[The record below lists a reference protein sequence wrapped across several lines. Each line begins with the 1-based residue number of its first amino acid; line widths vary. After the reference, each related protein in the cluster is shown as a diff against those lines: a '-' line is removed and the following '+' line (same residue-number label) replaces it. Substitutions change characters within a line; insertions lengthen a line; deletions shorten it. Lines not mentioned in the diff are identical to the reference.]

1 MRFHVLL
8 LIILVDVF
16 FKQLSNVL
24 TIITALEGSTLL
36 VLLGIILEVTVL
48 IA

>member
-8 LIILVDVF
+8 LIILDVF

-24 TIITALEGSTLL
+24 TIITALGGSTLL